1 MADKRTS
8 KSILFLGIILLVVG
22 ILVRKLSA
30 YPSLGLLI
38 LLTGVGLKTYYIIAK
53 VKTGEYKPGKEL
65 WFLFVGLCLFLS
77 GLYLRG
83 KDLFIDPSF
92 LIVLGIGLKV
102 VFIIRFI
109 QKVRRSSTA

>member
-8 KSILFLGIILLVVG
+8 KSILFIGIILLIVG
-22 ILVRKLSA
+22 ILVRKLST
-30 YPSLGLLI
+30 YPGLGLLI

-53 VKTGEYKPGKEL
+53 VKTGEYKPGTEL
-65 WFLFVGLCLFLS
+65 WFLIIGLSLFLS

-109 QKVRRSSTA
+109 QKVRRSSAA